1 MADFEEHKKVFKK
14 AHAVLKYMQIGK
26 NSKVAYFQ
34 SRERLQDLVDQ
45 IDAIYA
51 GRFTIIWN

>member
-1 MADFEEHKKVFKK
+1 MKVFKK
-14 AHAVLKYMQIGK
+14 AHGDLKYMQIGK

-34 SRERLQDLVDQ
+34 ARERLQDLVDQ

-51 GRFTIIWN
+51 GRFTIIWK